1 MVRMKLG
8 GIFRMVLFGFLVPG
22 VAARMSRQ
30 SPPSPDRGAEQSSQ
44 APQAQPQVELKRFSL
59 LSGTSIDISPDW
71 IEREQMPLPPSPR
84 LAPSA
89 PQVTFLEFMALENP
103 KMHSALRIS
112 TTTNPFL
119 GGDEVALDVQMHSG
133 TGSGKGLA
141 DYLFYFFFSPPRDC
155 LDGGSEAYRNAKSQ
169 AELSDQ
175 TVSPDLS
182 IRTDC
187 KHAPALADF
196 YSRQLSPGVLFQ
208 VTNGVELAGGIY
220 PEFYLMP
227 MEKVEANGLTFYV
240 FEAQGRRQL
249 DLATV
254 NHFNL
259 PDEMQGAQADFFWA
273 VGAPSPFPFFR
284 DPQRKNVPVIQ
295 VAYAGIGLGPDKR
308 AIFMRLLRQVHSLC
322 CAASACRRFPKIGT
336 RRLQRRISYGPSLVP
351 AASVISSAP
360 RPS

>member
-1 MVRMKLG
+1 MKPG
-8 GIFRMVLFGFLVPG
+8 GIVRMVLFGFLVPG
-22 VAARMSRQ
+22 MAAQMSQQ
-30 SPPSPDRGAEQSSQ
+30 SPPSPERGAEQSSRSSQ
-44 APQAQPQVELKRFSL
+44 VQPQVELKRFSL
-59 LSGTSIDISPDW
+59 LSGTSIDVYPDW

-84 LAPSA
+84 LAPFA

-103 KMHSALRIS
+103 KMHSALRIA

-119 GGDEVALDVQMHSG
+119 GSDEVALDVQMHDAA
-133 TGSGKGLA
+133 GSGNGLA

-155 LDGGSEAYRNAKSQ
+155 LDGGAEAYRKAKSQ
-169 AELSDQ
+169 AESPDRAA
-175 TVSPDLS
+175 VSPDLS

-187 KHAPALADF
+187 KHPPTLAGF

-208 VTNGVELAGGIY
+208 ITNGVERTSGIY
-220 PEFYLMP
+220 PEFYLSP

-240 FEAQGRRQL
+240 LEAQGRMQL

-273 VGAPSPFPFFR
+273 VGAPTPFPFFR
-284 DPQRKNVPVIQ
+284 DPQRKNVPLIQ

-308 AIFMRLLRQVHSLC
+308 GIFMRLLRQVRS
-322 CAASACRRFPKIGT
+322 
-336 RRLQRRISYGPSLVP
+336 Q
-351 AASVISSAP
+351 
-360 RPS
+360 

>member
-1 MVRMKLG
+1 
-8 GIFRMVLFGFLVPG
+8 
-22 VAARMSRQ
+22 
-30 SPPSPDRGAEQSSQ
+30 
-44 APQAQPQVELKRFSL
+44 
-59 LSGTSIDISPDW
+59 LSGPSIDVSPDW

-84 LAPSA
+84 LAQFA

-103 KMHSALRIS
+103 EMHSVLRIA

-119 GGDEVALDVQMHSG
+119 GGDEVALDLQMHG
-133 TGSGKGLA
+133 AAGSGNGLA

-155 LDGGSEAYRNAKSQ
+155 LDGGSEAYKRARSQ
-169 AELSDQ
+169 PELPDRT

-187 KHAPALADF
+187 KHPPTLAGF

-220 PEFYLMP
+220 PEFYLTP

-240 FEAQGRRQL
+240 FEAQGRMRL

-254 NHFNL
+254 YDFNL

-284 DPQRKNVPVIQ
+284 DPQRKNVQVFQ

-308 AIFMRLLRQVHSLC
+308 DVFMRLLRQVHS
-322 CAASACRRFPKIGT
+322 P
-336 RRLQRRISYGPSLVP
+336 
-351 AASVISSAP
+351 
-360 RPS
+360 

>member
-1 MVRMKLG
+1 MVRMTLG
-8 GIFRMVLFGFLVPG
+8 GIVGMVLFGFLVPG
-22 VAARMSRQ
+22 VAAQVSRQ
-30 SPPSPDRGAEQSSQ
+30 SPPSPERGAEQSSRSS
-44 APQAQPQVELKRFSL
+44 QAQPQAELKRFFL
-59 LSGTSIDISPDW
+59 LSGPSIDVSPDW

-84 LAPSA
+84 LAQFA

-103 KMHSALRIS
+103 EMHSVLRIA

-119 GGDEVALDVQMHSG
+119 GGDEVALDLQMHG
-133 TGSGKGLA
+133 AAGSGNGLA

-155 LDGGSEAYRNAKSQ
+155 LDGGSEAYKRARSQ
-169 AELSDQ
+169 PELPDRT

-187 KHAPALADF
+187 KHPPTLAGF

-220 PEFYLMP
+220 PEFYLTP

-240 FEAQGRRQL
+240 FEAQGRMRL

-254 NHFNL
+254 YDFNL

-284 DPQRKNVPVIQ
+284 DPQRKNVQVFQ

-308 AIFMRLLRQVHSLC
+308 DVFMRLLRQVHS
-322 CAASACRRFPKIGT
+322 P
-336 RRLQRRISYGPSLVP
+336 
-351 AASVISSAP
+351 
-360 RPS
+360 

>member
-1 MVRMKLG
+1 
-8 GIFRMVLFGFLVPG
+8 
-22 VAARMSRQ
+22 
-30 SPPSPDRGAEQSSQ
+30 
-44 APQAQPQVELKRFSL
+44 LKRFSL
-59 LSGTSIDISPDW
+59 LSGASIDVSPDW

-84 LAPSA
+84 LAPFA

-103 KMHSALRIS
+103 TMHSALRIA

-119 GGDEVALDVQMHSG
+119 GADEVALDVQMHG
-133 TGSGKGLA
+133 AAGSGNGLA

-155 LDGGSEAYRNAKSQ
+155 LDGGSEAYRKARSQ
-169 AELSDQ
+169 AESADQ
-175 TVSPDLS
+175 TTVSPDLS

-196 YSRQLSPGVLFQ
+196 YSRELSPGVLFQ
-208 VTNGVELAGGIY
+208 ATNGVERASGIY
-220 PEFYLMP
+220 PEFYLAP

-240 FEAQGRRQL
+240 FEAQGRMQL

-259 PDEMQGAQADFFWA
+259 PDEMQGAQVDLFWA

-295 VAYAGIGLGPDKR
+295 LAYAALGLGPAKR
-308 AIFMRLLRQVHSLC
+308 DIFMKLLRQLRS
-322 CAASACRRFPKIGT
+322 P
-336 RRLQRRISYGPSLVP
+336 
-351 AASVISSAP
+351 
-360 RPS
+360 